1 MRPKKSII
9 LGFLLFALLAVT
21 IFASCGGNDMRSKKA
36 LDNFSKLIDGGD
48 FNDFTLTI
56 YYMSPFTLTRAP
68 LSVDDLVYGITA
80 VNETPRE
87 KDDKNGSYE
96 KKIVIDGSRLE
107 ENIDLLNQIKN
118 VTLIPVEKKSYINA
132 RIYYLF
138 ETKKDGKIFDVV
150 LWGGYDENSMFV
162 NEVEVKENDIFYDVL
177 RAFLPEDA
185 VNNLNNYVV
194 GIWPK

>member
-1 MRPKKSII
+1 MSKKSMI
-9 LGFLLFALLAVT
+9 LGLSLFAFLTVA
-21 IFASCGGNDMRSKKA
+21 IFASCGGNDMCLKKP

-56 YYMSPFTLTRAP
+56 YYMSPFILTRAP

-87 KDDKNGSYE
+87 KDDKNGLYE
-96 KKIVIDGSRLE
+96 QKIIIEGSRLE
-107 ENIDLLNQIKN
+107 EHIDLLNQIKN
-118 VTLIPVEKKSYINA
+118 ATLIPEEKKSYVNA

-138 ETKKDGKIFDVV
+138 ETKKDGRIFDVV
-150 LWGGYDENSMFV
+150 LWGGYDENSIFV

-185 VNNLNNYVV
+185 VNNLNNYIAGV
-194 GIWPK
+194 WP